1 MTTTSAPPRVARVL
15 ALLAILLG
23 GLCGGLIGYVVMDLQ
38 CHDGC
43 PTAAGFVGVFSA
55 VGCATGV
62 AVVAVLALRAA
73 AEWNQRE
80 ARERAHRETGLRG

>member
-1 MTTTSAPPRVARVL
+1 MTTTSAPNRIARVL
-15 ALLAILLG
+15 AVLSILLG
-23 GLCGGLIGYVVMDLQ
+23 GLCGGLIGYVVTDLQ

-43 PTAAGFVGVFSA
+43 PTGAGVVGVFSA
-55 VGCATGV
+55 IACAAGV

-80 ARERAHRETGLRG
+80 ARERAHQERGLT